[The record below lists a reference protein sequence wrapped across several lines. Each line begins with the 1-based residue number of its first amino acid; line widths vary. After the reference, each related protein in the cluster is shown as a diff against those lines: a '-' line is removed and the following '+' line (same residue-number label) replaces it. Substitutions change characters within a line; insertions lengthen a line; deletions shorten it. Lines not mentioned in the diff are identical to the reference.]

1 MQEIK
6 YISREKVI
14 LLCLLMAIVVLVGL
28 ISIEQVK
35 IEKLEEELASIPLE
49 EAPKII
55 FGKYTLIHY
64 PNGGWTN
71 AIYITE
77 YYKIGQDLYYKEKG
91 STVFKPIW
99 FPSVLP
105 VDGWVAEAQLDDYG
119 YWIPEL
125 NFE

>member
-1 MQEIK
+1 MK
-6 YISREKVI
+6 NNISREKVI
-14 LLCLLMAIVVLVGL
+14 LLCLIIAIFVLVGG
-28 ISIEQVK
+28 IAKEQVR
-35 IEKLEEELASIPLE
+35 IEKLEEQLANRPLV

-55 FGKYTLIHY
+55 FGEYTLIHY
-64 PNGGWTN
+64 PNGGWIN

-77 YYKIGQDLYYKEKG
+77 YYKIGQDLFYKEKG

-99 FPSVLP
+99 FPSILP
-105 VDGWVAEAQLDDYG
+105 VDGWVEGDALTDYG